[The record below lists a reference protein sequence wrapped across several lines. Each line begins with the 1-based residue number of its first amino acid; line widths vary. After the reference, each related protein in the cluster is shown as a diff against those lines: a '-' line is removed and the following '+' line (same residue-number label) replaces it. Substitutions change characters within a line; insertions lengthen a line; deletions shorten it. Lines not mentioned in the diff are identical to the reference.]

1 MEKKLQNP
9 KKREIITKSEMMA
22 IKDSVTNEMVT
33 AKVTMIVQRDKPK
46 FKGEP
51 FTLLFQAVNKAI
63 SRNIT
68 PATAKLLLYVCSEVN
83 YANVIGKGV
92 PQMAEELGYSE
103 RQVHRAMKE
112 LEALKVIIKSKNV
125 QDGRITMYHLNPLQS
140 WKGAVPERAKKIATY
155 DPSQLDIFGE
165 LPTDPKA
172 IKALQPNTGFYDNAD
187 A

>member
-1 MEKKLQNP
+1 MEKKLKNP

-112 LEALKVIIKSKNV
+112 LEVLKVIIKSKNI

-155 DPSQLDIFGE
+155 DPAQLDIFAE
-165 LPTDPKA
+165 LPKE
-172 IKALQPNTGFYDNAD
+172 IKALQPNKEFATE
-187 A
+187 

>member
-1 MEKKLQNP
+1 MKN
-9 KKREIITKSEMMA
+9 KREIITKSEMMT
-22 IKDSVTNEMVT
+22 IKNSITNEMAT

-83 YANVIGKGV
+83 YANMIGKGV
-92 PQMAEELGYSE
+92 PEMAKDLGYSE

-112 LEALKVIIKSKNV
+112 LEVLKVVIKSKNV

-140 WKGAVPERAKKIATY
+140 WKGAVPERAKKIAEY
-155 DPSQLDIFGE
+155 NPNQIDIFGE
-165 LPTDPKA
+165 LPKPPAGLK
-172 IKALQPNTGFYDNAD
+172 DNKNFLLE
-187 A
+187 